1 MNVIARFLTLF
12 TLLAASAVAQA
23 PVAAGST
30 QKDPTRTSP
39 WRKEILD
46 IAARIPIQD
55 GGRVKPLD
63 TYARF
68 KLLEYS
74 AYRTLS
80 VGEGENK
87 VSLSGL
93 EWLLD
98 VMFFPRQA
106 TSYKVFLVEDY
117 DVLSNVGMP
126 LDGLRK
132 RDRYSF
138 EQLLPFAGEIV
149 RKAQAIDE
157 RLRARTVEFKQLDPI
172 DQQTFNLALK
182 LNEFDAMVRS
192 FQFARSYID
201 LGTLAP
207 TLAPEFG
214 DQKNVPIS
222 AFFPKLMEYSER
234 HAKLLARD
242 GASNPSAE
250 LREIDFVLNQV
261 LSDSERSSALHLFPP
276 PDGEEWMTPGELVAR
291 ASGTTAGIEKQV
303 ELLSALCAVVP
314 SDFLPF
320 EPTKFAAALGQFQS
334 GIAAIPMEAKPAL
347 EASKIDDEVRFYS
360 FNFFER
366 AKWIFFGAL
375 VMACVL
381 WFAPRS
387 KHLYSL
393 VWIVVV
399 VPLLIL
405 SAGIT
410 MRCLLRERPPVTTF
424 YETTLFITAVAVIVA
439 LVIEWIV
446 RSRIALFFAAVI
458 GYAGMYLAGWYEEV
472 NRNDTMPQLQAV
484 LDTNFWLS
492 THVTTVTIGYA
503 AGLLAGAIAHAYIV
517 SKLFGLFGFK
527 RDDPNYY
534 RAIGRMVYGCI
545 AFGLVFSTI
554 GTILGGIWAND
565 SWGRFWGWDPKEN
578 GALMIVLM
586 NLILVH
592 ARIGGFIRD
601 FGLCIGSVLLAIVV
615 NFSWF
620 HVNVLGVGLHS
631 YGFDE
636 QVQNLMYLIY
646 RIEVG
651 FIALGFVAMVV
662 DRVLTQRASRVE
674 AVPGKVS
681 N

>member
-1 MNVIARFLTLF
+1 MNAIARFLTLF
-12 TLLAASAVAQA
+12 TLLAASAFAQS
-23 PVAAGST
+23 PEEAGST
-30 QKDPTRTSP
+30 PKDPTRTAP
-39 WRKEILD
+39 WPKDILD

-74 AYRTLS
+74 AYRTIS
-80 VGEGENK
+80 VGEGDAK
-87 VSLSGL
+87 TSISGL

-98 VMFFPRQA
+98 VLFFPRQA

-149 RKAQAIDE
+149 RKAQGIDE

-172 DQQTFNLALK
+172 DQQTYNLALK

-201 LGTLAP
+201 LKTLAP
-207 TLAPEFG
+207 TLASEFG
-214 DQKNVPIS
+214 DQTNVPIS
-222 AFFPKLMEYSER
+222 AFFPKLTEYSER
-234 HAKLLARD
+234 HAKLLSRD
-242 GASNPSAE
+242 GASNPSSE

-261 LSDSERSSALHLFPP
+261 LSDTERSAALHLFPP
-276 PDGEEWMTPGELVAR
+276 ADGEEWMTPGELVAR
-291 ASGTTAGIEKQV
+291 ASGTTAGIENQIA
-303 ELLSALCAVVP
+303 LLSALCSVVP
-314 SDFLPF
+314 SDFLAFDPA
-320 EPTKFAAALGQFQS
+320 KFSAALEEFRS
-334 GIAAIPMEAKPAL
+334 GIASIPMEAKPAL

-393 VWIVVV
+393 AWIAVV

-424 YETTLFITAVAVIVA
+424 YETTLFITAVAVIAA

-446 RSRIALFFAAVI
+446 RSRIALFFGAVI

-503 AGLLAGAIAHAYIV
+503 AGLLAGAIAHSYII
-517 SKLFGLFGFK
+517 SKLFFFK

-586 NLILVH
+586 NLILIH
-592 ARIGGFIRD
+592 ARIGGFVRD
-601 FGLCIGSVLLAIVV
+601 FGLCIGAVFLAIVV

-636 QVQNLMYLIY
+636 QVQNLMYTIY
-646 RIEVG
+646 KIEAG
-651 FIALGFVAMVV
+651 FIAFGFVAMVV
-662 DRVLTQRASRVE
+662 DRVFTNRASRVE
-674 AVPGKVS
+674 AVPGKAS